1 MIILTPQIEMEMNEM
16 TNFEIKDKTALVTG
30 SNRGIGAAYL
40 NHLVKAGAKK
50 VYAAARDLDNLKPI
64 VAQHPD
70 IIEPI
75 LLDVTNAEHIRA
87 LAEKISTLDILVN
100 NAGIAN
106 ACFST
111 SENAYEIARM
121 EMETNYF
128 GPLQVT
134 LAVLPM
140 LKQSSQA
147 AIINISSIAGI
158 SNLPGLGPYSASKAA
173 MHSYTQGLR
182 AELAGDG
189 IQVVGVYP
197 GPVDTRLTADWDK
210 EKIKPGKVAEAS
222 FVALSDGTVDV
233 LPDDFSQE
241 MYALF
246 LEHPHQL
253 ENVFAQF

>member
-1 MIILTPQIEMEMNEM
+1 MS
-16 TNFEIKDKTALVTG
+16 NFEIKDKTALVTG

-40 NHLVKAGAKK
+40 EHLVNAGAKK
-50 VYAAARDLDNLKPI
+50 VYAAARDLDNLSSV
-64 VAQHPD
+64 VAQYPEL
-70 IIEPI
+70 IEPI

-87 LAEKISTLDILVN
+87 LPEKISSLDLLIN

-106 ACFST
+106 ACFLT
-111 SENAYEIARM
+111 SENAFEIARR

-140 LKQSSQA
+140 LKQSLQA
-147 AIINISSIAGI
+147 AVINISSIAGI
-158 SNLPGLGPYSASKAA
+158 SNLPALGPYSASKAA

-197 GPVDTRLTADWDK
+197 GPVDTRLAEGWEN
-210 EKIKPGKVAEAS
+210 EKIKPEKVAEAS
-222 FVALSDGTVDV
+222 FIALSNGSVDV
-233 LPDDFSQE
+233 LPDDFSQQ

-253 ENVFAQF
+253 ENAFAQM